1 MSVIQVDGG
10 SLRGDRMIA
19 ATVTSGFAWFAA
31 LLPLSLGLGP
41 FFGPPGVGQGRALET
56 PTVKEQYY
64 VY

>member
-1 MSVIQVDGG
+1 
-10 SLRGDRMIA
+10 MIA